1 MKLVIFAG
9 GIGTRL
15 WPLSRVNSPKQ
26 FDKIFNGA
34 STLQL
39 AFGRIAPVFG
49 AENIFI
55 QTVEQYKD
63 IVVEQL
69 PKLPRKNILI
79 EPSRR
84 DLGRPSVLPPPSSTA
99 AATPAPW
106 RFFGQTI

>member
-69 PKLPRKNILI
+69 PKLFCRRRAQPPRLL
-79 EPSRR
+79 RR
-84 DLGRPSVLPPPSSTA
+84 HGDSLVRPSDEKNRGVHR
-99 AATPAPW
+99 
-106 RFFGQTI
+106 RFASRGKIN